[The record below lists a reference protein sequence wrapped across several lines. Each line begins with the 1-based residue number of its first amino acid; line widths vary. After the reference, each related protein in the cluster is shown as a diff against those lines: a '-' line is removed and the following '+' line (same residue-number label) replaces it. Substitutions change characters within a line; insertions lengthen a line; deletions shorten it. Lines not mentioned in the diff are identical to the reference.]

1 MREEKEEEQRR
12 QSTIP
17 SVSSPSYDSGK
28 SLVILYDMIRW
39 EEKALYESAVKKG
52 IKVEN
57 LDCKNLTIDLNDKS
71 SKHRGKVVLQR
82 SVGYFKNVHSTAA
95 LEGVGAQVINPLHT
109 AIMCGNKMYAHME
122 LQKAGIK
129 TPKAVAAFSGESAI
143 DVLDNIGY
151 PAVIKPTVGSW
162 GRLIA
167 LLRDKDA
174 ARAVIEDRQHM
185 FPLYQ
190 IYYFEEYVNRPPRDI
205 RAIVVGNRVVAA
217 IYRYSGE
224 GEWKTNMAL
233 GGHAEMCP
241 ITNELED
248 ICLKASN
255 VMRGQ
260 IVGVDLM
267 ESNSEG
273 LLVHEVNNTTEF
285 KNTVRVTGIDIPEL
299 MIDYALK
306 RGY

>member
-12 QSTIP
+12 QSSIS

-71 SKHRGKVVLQR
+71 SKHRGKVMLQR

-129 TPKAVAAFSGESAI
+129 TPKAVAAFSEESAME
-143 DVLDNIGY
+143 VLDNIGY

-190 IYYFEEYVNRPPRDI
+190 IYYFEEYVKRPPRDI
-205 RAIVVGNRVVAA
+205 RAIVVGDRVVAA

-233 GGHAEMCP
+233 GGHAETCP

-267 ESNSEG
+267 ESNNEG

-299 MIDYALK
+299 MIDYALE
-306 RGY
+306 RGK